1 METIT
6 KEGKE
11 VEVVLDEILK
21 ENNLSLD
28 DVVYT
33 TKENKG
39 KLFKG
44 NTVTVTVVK
53 KEELYNVTKEY
64 LKELIEGLGLE
75 VNFEIQKKDEVNI
88 LKIYSNRNAILIG
101 KNGQTLRALE
111 ILVKQMLQ
119 AKYNIN
125 FKVILDV
132 ENYRQKRQRN
142 LEFLAKKTAK
152 EVARTKVEVH
162 MDNMNAYE
170 RRIIHNVLTD
180 FKGVKTESEG
190 EEPNRHIVIKPE

>member
-21 ENNLSLD
+21 ENNLNLD

-44 NTVTVTVVK
+44 NTVTVTVIK

-75 VNFEIQKKDEVNI
+75 VNFEIQKKDNVNI

-119 AKYNIN
+119 VKYNIN

-190 EEPNRHIVIKPE
+190 EEPNRHIIIKPE

>member
-11 VEVVLDEILK
+11 KEVVLDEILT
-21 ENNLSLD
+21 ENNLKLD
-28 DVVYT
+28 DIVYT

-44 NTVTVTVVK
+44 NTVTVTVIK
-53 KEELYNVTKEY
+53 KEELYNITKEY

-75 VNFEIQKKDEVNI
+75 VNFEIQKKDDVNI

-125 FKVILDV
+125 FKVILGV
-132 ENYRQKRQRN
+132 ENYRQKRQRS

-152 EVARTKVEVH
+152 EVVRTKVEVH

>member
-11 VEVVLDEILK
+11 KEVVLDEILT
-21 ENNLSLD
+21 ENNLKLD
-28 DVVYT
+28 DIVYT

-44 NTVTVTVVK
+44 NTVTVTVIK
-53 KEELYNVTKEY
+53 KEELYNITKEY

-75 VNFEIQKKDEVNI
+75 VNFEIQKKDDVNI

-132 ENYRQKRQRN
+132 ENYRQKRQRS

-152 EVARTKVEVH
+152 EVVRTKVEVH

>member
-1 METIT
+1 MEPII
-6 KEGKE
+6 KEGKVAE
-11 VEVVLDEILK
+11 EVLDEILK

-33 TKENKG
+33 TSENKG

-44 NTVTVTVVK
+44 STTTVTVIK
-53 KEELYNVTKEY
+53 KEDLYGVTKEY

-75 VNFEIQKKDEVNI
+75 VNFEIQKRDEVNV
-88 LKIYSNRNAILIG
+88 LKIFSNRNAILIG
-101 KNGQTLRALE
+101 KNGQTLKSLE
-111 ILVKQMLQ
+111 MLVKQMLLV
-119 AKYNIN
+119 KYGIN

-132 ENYRQKRQRN
+132 ENYRQKRQKS
-142 LEFLAKKTAK
+142 LEFLAKKMAR

-162 MDNMNAYE
+162 MENMNAYE
-170 RRIIHNVLTD
+170 RRIVHNALTN

-190 EEPNRHIVIKPE
+190 VEPNRHIVIKPE

>member
-21 ENNLSLD
+21 ENNLNLD

-44 NTVTVTVVK
+44 NTVTVTVIK

-75 VNFEIQKKDEVNI
+75 VNFEIQKKDNVNI

-119 AKYNIN
+119 VKYNIN

>member
-75 VNFEIQKKDEVNI
+75 VNFEIQKKDDVNI

-152 EVARTKVEVH
+152 EVVRTKVEVH

>member
-75 VNFEIQKKDEVNI
+75 VNFEIQKKDDVNI

-180 FKGVKTESEG
+180 FKGIKTESEG